1 VKGNKK
7 LLVVVALLLLLTLT
21 FTSYAIYKSSYAGN
35 ANVNAAKWN
44 VSFAAGQTTVTNNFV
59 LTFDATD
66 CPGNTHTASGVIA
79 PGAYCEKTITVDAG
93 DTQVDVKVEATAD
106 QSNITVGGSAV
117 SSDANDFTATA
128 TVAASGGIITYGN
141 ATRTTTVT
149 VRIEWDDE
157 DDSSANPA
165 DVVNGADTVL
175 AGQTITVPVTL
186 TAKQVV
192 ATNP

>member
-1 VKGNKK
+1 MKGNKK

-44 VSFAAGQTTVTNNFV
+44 VSFAAGQTTVTDNFL

-66 CPGNTHTASGVIA
+66 CPGNTHTANGVIA
-79 PGAYCEKTITVDAG
+79 PGASCSKTITVDAG
-93 DTQVDVKVEATAD
+93 DTQVDVQVTATAD
-106 QSNITVGGSAV
+106 QTNITAGGTAV
-117 SSDANDFTATA
+117 SGTNQFTVGA
-128 TVAASGGIITYGN
+128 TVAAADGIIAYN
-141 ATRTTTVT
+141 DNPKTTTVT
-149 VRIEWDDE
+149 VTISWGGT

-165 DVVNGADTVL
+165 DVMNNADTAL

-192 ATNP
+192 AGS

>member
-1 VKGNKK
+1 MKGNKK

-21 FTSYAIYKSSYAGN
+21 FTSYAIYKNSYAGN

-44 VSFAAGQTTVTNNFV
+44 VSFAAGQTTVTDNFL

-79 PGAYCEKTITVDAG
+79 PGASCSKTITVDAG
-93 DTQVDVKVEATAD
+93 DTQVDVKVEATAG
-106 QSNITVGGSAV
+106 NPTVGGNAV
-117 SSDANDFTATA
+117 SGTNQFTVGA
-128 TVAASGGIITYGN
+128 TVAATEGIIAYDDN
-141 ATRTTTVT
+141 PKTTTVT
-149 VRIEWDDE
+149 VTISWGGT

-165 DVVNGADTVL
+165 DVMNNADTAL

-192 ATNP
+192 GN

>member
-1 VKGNKK
+1 MKGNKK

-21 FTSYAIYKSSYAGN
+21 FTSYAIYKNSYAGN

-44 VSFAAGQTTVTNNFV
+44 VSFAAGQTTVTDNFV

-79 PGAYCEKTITVDAG
+79 PGASCSKTITVDAG
-93 DTQVDVKVEATAD
+93 DTQVDVQVTATAD
-106 QSNITVGGSAV
+106 QSNITVGGTAV
-117 SSDANDFTATA
+117 SGTNPFTVGA
-128 TVAASGGIITYGN
+128 TVAATEGIIAYDDN
-141 ATRTTTVT
+141 PKTTTVT
-149 VRIEWDDE
+149 VTISWAGT

-165 DVVNGADTVL
+165 DVMNNADTGV

-192 ATNP
+192 GN